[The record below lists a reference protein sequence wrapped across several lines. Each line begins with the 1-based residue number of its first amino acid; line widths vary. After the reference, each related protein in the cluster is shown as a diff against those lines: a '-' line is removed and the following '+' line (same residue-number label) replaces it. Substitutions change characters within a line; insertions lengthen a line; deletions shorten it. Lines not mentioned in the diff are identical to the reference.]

1 MPLFNGAPDGSPAV
15 RVTTM
20 DGTGKVAAGPDVATE
35 VTTEVLGAD
44 DGEDAEPHPVRAT
57 PESAAAPTME
67 DTPLSLR
74 ICLP

>member
-1 MPLFNGAPDGSPAV
+1 M

-20 DGTGKVAAGPDVATE
+20 DGTGKVAAGPDVETE
-35 VTTEVLGAD
+35 VTTEVFGADD

-57 PESAAAPTME
+57 QESAAAPTME
-67 DTPLSLR
+67 DTPRRRR